1 MNTLFARRLAALV
14 AALLVLAAAPAH
26 AHSQLEAATPAIDA
40 ELKLSPRSVSL
51 VFNEPVTVAAKGVQ
65 LLDAKGKQI
74 AASGAAS
81 SATVKFA
88 TPKLAPG
95 RYVLRW
101 RVTSADTHIIVASYA
116 FSVNTPTQ
124 KAKPAKFTL
133 TDSTGK
139 AIATVDGNGP
149 GLRSVNVAITGLE
162 GTLELK
168 HPLFGAPMLWN
179 LTPAG
184 SSMNATGMIPAAGTW
199 TVTARVRTG
208 QFDERVVV
216 GKLVIGG

>member
-1 MNTLFARRLAALV
+1 MNTPFARRLAALV
-14 AALLVLAAAPAH
+14 AAMLVLAAAPAY
-26 AHSQLEAATPAIDA
+26 AHSQLESATPAIDA
-40 ELKLSPRSVSL
+40 ELKLAPRSVSL
-51 VFNEPVTVAAKGVQ
+51 VFNEAVTVAAKGVQ

-74 AASGAAS
+74 AASGAVS
-81 SATVKFA
+81 SATVKFT

-95 RYVLRW
+95 RYVVRW
-101 RVTSADTHIIVASYA
+101 RVTSADAHVIVASYA
-116 FSVNTPTQ
+116 FSVSTSTP

-133 TDSTGK
+133 ADTTGK
-139 AIATVDGNGP
+139 VVSTVDGNGP
-149 GLRSVNVAITGLE
+149 GLRSVNVAVTGLE

-179 LTPAG
+179 LNPSG
-184 SSMNATGMIPAAGTW
+184 SSMTATGMIPTAGTW

-216 GKLVIGG
+216 GKLVIRG